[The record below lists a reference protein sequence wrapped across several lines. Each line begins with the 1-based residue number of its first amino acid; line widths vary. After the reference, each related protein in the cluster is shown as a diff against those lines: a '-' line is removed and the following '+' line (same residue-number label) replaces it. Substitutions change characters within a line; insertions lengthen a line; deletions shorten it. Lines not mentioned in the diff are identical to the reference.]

1 MLLNVA
7 LKLAAGVALNERT
20 RANVDHQNVEK
31 YSVTSETTNSDS
43 TRRIPWVAM
52 ALSFLS
58 AGVGHIYCGRI
69 FKGLLLYFAWFV
81 IPLAALIGAFFQ
93 ASLGTLIGL
102 ILVPVAAVTVLY
114 FYAASDAYSIA
125 KSSGANYQLKDY
137 NRPAIYWLLILVEIV
152 YPVSLTIGVR
162 EYVLE
167 AFVLPTRSMS
177 PSFLAGDRI
186 LVNKLAS
193 RKEFPERGDVVV
205 FWNPSPTGGRVFI
218 KRVIGVAGDRV
229 VINGSEI
236 EINGKRLERER
247 VPNESL
253 DAIRGLVD
261 GDVSYESNSGT
272 RYQVMYGDDAPDD
285 DEVEPTEIVVPP
297 RSVFVMGD
305 NRNLSRDSRHFGS
318 IHVGDVLGYV
328 DYIYWPAANWSRFGV
343 YRN

>member
-1 MLLNVA
+1 MATVP
-7 LKLAAGVALNERT
+7 
-20 RANVDHQNVEK
+20 
-31 YSVTSETTNSDS
+31 S
-43 TRRIPWVAM
+43 TADPARRVPWVAL

-69 FKGLLLYFAWFV
+69 FKGLLLYFAWFT

-93 ASLGTLIGL
+93 ASLATLIGL

-125 KSSGANYQLKDY
+125 KSSGTNYQLKDY

-167 AFVLPTRSMS
+167 AFYIPTRSMA
-177 PSFLAGDRI
+177 PSVVAGDRV

-193 RKEFPERGDVVV
+193 RKEFPERGDVIV
-205 FWNPSPTGGRVFI
+205 FRNPQPTGGRVFI
-218 KRVIGVAGDRV
+218 KRVIGVAGDHV
-229 VINGSEI
+229 TIDGDEVKV
-236 EINGKRLERER
+236 NGKKLERER
-247 VPNESL
+247 VPVESL
-253 DAIRGLVD
+253 DAVRGHIDGEVFHELQSGKRHMVMFNDKDVDESHFPIRD
-261 GDVSYESNSGT
+261 
-272 RYQVMYGDDAPDD
+272 
-285 DEVEPTEIVVPP
+285 IVVPP

-305 NRNLSRDSRHFGS
+305 NRNKAIDSRKFGP

-328 DYIYWPAANWSRFGV
+328 DYVYWPAESWSRFGV
-343 YRN
+343 YRD